1 MEQNKTN
8 VYQIGPK
15 CTEEDQCGPK
25 WTKWIK
31 YDQSGQ
37 SAQQ

>member
-15 CTEEDQCGPK
+15 CTEEDQCGQNGLSM
-25 WTKWIK
+25 TKV
-31 YDQSGQ
+31 DQ